1 MLEEGGTILE
11 EMKVDLKH
19 VVRVIVPFFNG
30 FSPQPV
36 ERSMPIVA
44 SFSWRLL
51 YRFFLDKNCDL
62 EFTEW
67 FAVRL
72 PRNGGQLMLASA
84 VKVIERKLREKLQ
97 EPAATLYLFLSV
109 DEYQKIEGVRAPQ
122 TGSKTSVLRELV
134 ETVTILLCTQ
144 SSSMI
149 VLPMFAGTDLGVIE
163 PGSIANSS
171 YYVTERLPMNLLSMD
186 QVFSIV
192 ESDASY
198 AGLLNHAQICRH
210 LFILGGVPRWT
221 VEYLTA
227 VNLTCVQEKTVSLD
241 SINNCFETIW
251 GKYVESYLNALE
263 SQKLVRLAAFAVS
276 GRRVRGYDM
285 FDGSLKWSRLRDSS
299 LCLLIPFE
307 YGACDV
313 RVPYALLH
321 SVGLSCDEK
330 TTEADRDFAG
340 ALKDMRE
347 EVDSAMFKVQPW
359 QSWEMFGACF
369 YAVRINALLVLGHST
384 VTLGD
389 LLPGTLMSAKTRAIS
404 VKLVPSRVIRC
415 AGAFGASTPRFI
427 PRKGNQLETID
438 WTSGGYIVVNDDGGA
453 GVDIFFA
460 LKDAATGNEVV
471 IVDQRKR
478 QFGKFQPS
486 HASVYLDKLSVCPDF
501 LVASGARLVRGVMN
515 CVSSSNLATYVV
527 PDGCFVL
534 SRAKTEQFHGT
545 LAYHPACSPVISMNS
560 ACKTA
565 LKTVFQGDTKEVDQ
579 VVGEI
584 MRKREEPSG
593 GFLTSDELLSFIKTK
608 RSLHSCD
615 GLVKSAE
622 RVRPPN
628 VSGMGLRTCF
638 ASSTR
643 WFMLVMFAA
652 ATFALVMAM
661 VSSTRYEHLSSGLI
675 WGGVLSAV
683 SVSFVII
690 SYVSV
695 PAYRQ
700 HPNPLMFW
708 RTIADAIFV
717 CQLLAQ
723 QFVRCVFF
731 DCGYLCNSSNLQ
743 CGCTTNAKAG
753 ETYIWFAGVFEFSLI
768 AAECWFLSMT
778 ANLLLSLTN
787 PFADFKR
794 NTKLFHVF
802 SWGTGLLMAVLLMTI
817 NSLAGFSDLGV
828 CWTNAFKNMKPDTLD
843 TCDAGFY
850 IYDNFNS
857 SNYNAVNANIA
868 SWVFFYVWMA
878 FFIVFGIGVWVWAWK
893 RLSEGMPETYAVRVQ
908 SINRARFNV
917 FAVTI
922 YWILVIIIYF
932 LFLRSRQNGVNDR
945 RLNELLNF
953 VIAGKGYV
961 DLVIWFSL
969 NDFRVEDFKCMSTT
983 ITDVDVDL
991 NPQVNAALRRE
1002 VLFYTTS
1009 GIV

>member
-97 EPAATLYLFLSV
+97 EPAATLYLFLGV

-227 VNLTCVQEKTVSLD
+227 VNLTCVQEKPVSLD

-404 VKLVPSRVIRC
+404 VKLVPSR
-415 AGAFGASTPRFI
+415 
-427 PRKGNQLETID
+427 
-438 WTSGGYIVVNDDGGA
+438 
-453 GVDIFFA
+453 
-460 LKDAATGNEVV
+460 
-471 IVDQRKR
+471 
-478 QFGKFQPS
+478 
-486 HASVYLDKLSVCPDF
+486 
-501 LVASGARLVRGVMN
+501 
-515 CVSSSNLATYVV
+515 
-527 PDGCFVL
+527 
-534 SRAKTEQFHGT
+534 
-545 LAYHPACSPVISMNS
+545 
-560 ACKTA
+560 
-565 LKTVFQGDTKEVDQ
+565 
-579 VVGEI
+579 
-584 MRKREEPSG
+584 
-593 GFLTSDELLSFIKTK
+593 
-608 RSLHSCD
+608 
-615 GLVKSAE
+615 AE

-753 ETYIWFAGVFEFSLI
+753 ETCIWFAGVFEFSLI

-787 PFADFKR
+787 PFTDFKR

-922 YWILVIIIYF
+922 YWILVAIIYF

-1009 GIV
+1009 GIVQAVQSAERLPASQRIQHLALLPQSKANPGVVQAEEAPAFDENQRVGKHQERSKTFHDYEPHAFKKIRERFGVDND